1 MNSPRITVIA
11 PMKNEADNVARM
23 ADEIAA
29 ACAPLAPFEAIFVND
44 GSDDDT
50 AGAIAAARARHPWLR
65 EVRHA
70 ASCGQSAAVLS
81 GVRAAR
87 APICCTLDGDGQNPP
102 AEIPNLVAPLL
113 ADQSGRLGLVAGQRV
128 DRQDTASK
136 KWASR
141 LANALRRRLL
151 HDDTRDTGCGLKAFP
166 RALFLS
172 LPFFDHIHRYL
183 PALVKR
189 EGYEIALVD
198 VSHRARDAGDSK
210 YTNFGRAMVGAL
222 DLIGVWWLIRRRKVA
237 VVTAQDEGAPLEKTP
252 AGSSLDGA
260 QGA

>member
-1 MNSPRITVIA
+1 MTSPRITVIA
-11 PMKNEADNVARM
+11 PMKNEAENVAAL

-29 ACAPLAPFEAIFVND
+29 ACAHLAPFEAIFVND

-50 AGAIAAARARHPWLR
+50 AGAIAAARLRHPWLR
-65 EVRHA
+65 ELRHA
-70 ASCGQSAAVLS
+70 SSCGQSAAVLS

-102 AEIPNLVAPLL
+102 SEIPKLVQPLL
-113 ADQSGRLGLVAGQRV
+113 DDAEGRLGLVAGQRV

-141 LANALRRRLL
+141 IANALRRRML

-166 RALFLS
+166 RQVFLS

-189 EGYEIALVD
+189 EGYAIALVD
-198 VSHRARDAGDSK
+198 VSHRARGAGTSN

-222 DLIGVWWLIRRRKVA
+222 DLIGVWWLIRRRKVQTVA
-237 VVTAQDEGAPLEKTP
+237 ALDPGEGDA
-252 AGSSLDGA
+252 A
-260 QGA
+260 